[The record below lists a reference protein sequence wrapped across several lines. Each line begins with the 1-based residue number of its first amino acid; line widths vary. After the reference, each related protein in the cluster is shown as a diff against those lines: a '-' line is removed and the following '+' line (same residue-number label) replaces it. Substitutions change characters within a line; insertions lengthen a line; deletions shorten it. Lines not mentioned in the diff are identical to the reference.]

1 MFVVYISTLN
11 IITIM
16 NVLEIQNFPMDAK
29 VKKYYSGTRIDIPIK
44 IDVIKKHI
52 AYEYFLPS
60 NLKFIRKTQS
70 I

>member
-1 MFVVYISTLN
+1 
-11 IITIM
+11 
-16 NVLEIQNFPMDAK
+16 MDAK